1 VALRD
6 ILGQERTIEILKRSL
21 STGLLPHAYI
31 FVGEEGI
38 GKFFTAI
45 NLAKALNCEKSEIR
59 DGRQETIINNSSP
72 VTEPALSL
80 SRRHPS
86 QKEIEACD
94 NCPSCIEIDKG
105 IHPDVL
111 FIKPEGDQIKIDQK
125 GDQIKIGQKSDQ
137 IKIGQIRTAG
147 ERLSLRALKGRR
159 KVMIIDDA
167 HTMNIASANALLKTL
182 EEPPEG
188 TVIILITPSPHH
200 LPATVLSRCQ
210 RLSFGLLKR
219 KVIED
224 ILISKGMKKEDAFL
238 TASLS
243 DGRIGRAL
251 SGNLGNLPEERELFL
266 TLFNSA
272 NQPFYDVSTLLEGI
286 AKGEEERLG
295 NILYWGEIW
304 FRDLLVFKVTRDH
317 SLLINQDKGK
327 EIGDISE
334 RLFLNQLQDSFRV
347 IHDTSRFI
355 TLRANKQLALEV
367 MMIRLAET
375 LLRMPGVEGSSGQ
388 VKIFE
393 NKPLEPLNR

>member
-1 VALRD
+1 MALRD

-45 NLAKALNCEKSEIR
+45 NLAKAINCEKSETR
-59 DGRQETIINNSSP
+59 DGRQETIINNSSQEE
-72 VTEPALSL
+72 V
-80 SRRHPS
+80 
-86 QKEIEACD
+86 EACD

-111 FIKPEGDQIKIDQK
+111 FIKPEGDQIKIDQ
-125 GDQIKIGQKSDQ
+125 
-137 IKIGQIRTAG
+137 IRTAG

-167 HTMNIASANALLKTL
+167 HTMNISSANALLKTL

-188 TVIILITPSPHH
+188 TVIILITPSPHL

-210 RLSFGLLKR
+210 RLPFGLLKR

-224 ILISKGMKKEDAFL
+224 ILISKGLKKEDAFL

-251 SGNLGNLPEERELFL
+251 NRNLESLLEERELFL
-266 TLFNSA
+266 TLFISI
-272 NQPFYDVSTLLEGI
+272 NQPFYNVSLLLEGI

-295 NILYWGEIW
+295 NVLCWGEIW
-304 FRDLLVFKVTRDH
+304 FRDLVLFKITRDQN
-317 SLLINQDKGK
+317 LLINQDRKK
-327 EIGDISE
+327 DIEEISE
-334 RLFLNQLQDSFRV
+334 RLSLNQLQYSFRV
-347 IHDTSRFI
+347 IHETSRFV

-367 MMIRLAET
+367 MVIRLAET
-375 LLRMPGVEGSSGQ
+375 LFRIPGSQGSSGQ
-388 VKIFE
+388 AKIFE
-393 NKPLEPLNR
+393 NKPLEPSNP